1 MSTNYA
7 APAELGKTQG
17 VAIGIGLLGII
28 GWVIGAVTSHDAKT
42 TFFQTYLVAYVFWI
56 GISLGCLGLLMV
68 QYLGGGGWGLVIR
81 RQLESAS
88 STLWMMAVLFV
99 PIVLGIHSLYH
110 WSHPIS
116 PDEKEPVRKLL
127 EHKAVWLNSSGFT
140 IRAVIYFVIW
150 IGLMFL
156 LRKWSAAQDTT
167 PDPNEAQ
174 TWVQKAQNWSGPGFL
189 LYGMAVTFAAI
200 DWVMSLD
207 AEWFS
212 TIFGLLTI
220 AGQGVLSIA
229 FLIWICV
236 LLSKHEPMAHVLK
249 PKHFHDLGK
258 LQLALVMVW
267 SYFSFSQLLIIWSGN
282 LPEEIPWF
290 LRRFEGPWRPMGIAL
305 LVLHFI
311 LPFLLLLSRDLK
323 KNGRRLLMVASLL
336 IVMRLVDVIWVI
348 VPQFDQM
355 ASHGGAVHHTGP
367 AQFAVY
373 VAATLGLGGLW
384 LGWFFWQLRQ
394 RPLIPFN
401 DPQLAEAT
409 AAGGG
414 H

>member
-17 VAIGIGLLGII
+17 VAIGIGMLGII
-28 GWVIGAVTSHDAKT
+28 GWVIGAVMSGDAKT

-68 QYLGGGGWGLVIR
+68 QYLGGGGWGLIIR
-81 RQLESAS
+81 RPLESAS
-88 STLWMMAVLFV
+88 STLWLMAVLFV

-116 PDEKEPVRKLL
+116 PDESEPIRKLL
-127 EHKAVWLNSSGFT
+127 EHKSAWLNPNGFT
-140 IRAVIYFVIW
+140 IRAVIYFAIW
-150 IGLMFL
+150 IGLMFF
-156 LRKWSAAQDTT
+156 LRKWSAAQDSTD
-167 PDPNEAQ
+167 DPNQAHG
-174 TWVQKAQNWSGPGFL
+174 WVQKAQNLSGPGFL
-189 LYGMAVTFAAI
+189 IYGMVVTFASV
-200 DWVMSLD
+200 DWIMSLD
-207 AEWFS
+207 AEWYS

-229 FLIWICV
+229 FLICV
-236 LLSKHEPMAHVLK
+236 CVILSKYEPMSHILK

-267 SYFSFSQLLIIWSGN
+267 AYFSFSQLLIIWSGN

-290 LRRFEGPWRPMGIAL
+290 LRRFVGPWRWMGVGL
-305 LVLHFI
+305 LVLHFAM
-311 LPFLLLLSRDLK
+311 PFLLLLSRDLK
-323 KNGRRLLMVASLL
+323 KNSNRLVWVACLL
-336 IVMRLVDVIWVI
+336 ILMRLVDLVWVI

-355 ASHGGAVHHTGP
+355 AAHGGEVHHSGP

-373 VAATLGLGGLW
+373 AAATIGLGGLW
-384 LGWFFWQLRQ
+384 MGWFFWQLRQ
-394 RPLIPFN
+394 RALVPFN
-401 DPQLAEAT
+401 DPQLAEA
-409 AAGGG
+409 AASGG
-414 H
+414 HH

>member
-17 VAIGIGLLGII
+17 LAIGIGLLGII
-28 GWVIGAVTSHDAKT
+28 GWVVGAYLSGDFRT

-68 QYLGGGGWGLVIR
+68 QYLGGGGWGLIIR
-81 RQLESAS
+81 RPLESAS

-99 PIVLGIHSLYH
+99 PILLGLHSIYH

-116 PDEKEPVRKLL
+116 PDAEPPVKKLL
-127 EHKAVWLNSSGFT
+127 EHKAVWLNPSGFT
-140 IRAVIYFVIW
+140 IRAIIYFVIW

-156 LRKWSAAQDTT
+156 LRKWSAAQDQT

-189 LYGMAVTFAAI
+189 IYAMAVTFAAI
-200 DWVMSLD
+200 DWIMSLD

-229 FLIWICV
+229 FLISICV
-236 LLSKHEPMAHVLK
+236 ILSKYEPMAHVLK

-258 LQLALVMVW
+258 LQLTLVMVW
-267 SYFSFSQLLIIWSGN
+267 AYFSFSQLLIIWSGN
-282 LPEEIPWF
+282 LPEEIPWY
-290 LRRFEGPWRPMGIAL
+290 LRRFEGTWRPMGVGL

-311 LPFLLLLSRDLK
+311 MPFLLLLSRDLK
-323 KNGRRLLMVASLL
+323 KASGRLIWVATLL

-348 VPQFDQM
+348 VPQFDEM
-355 ASHGGAVHHTGP
+355 AAHGGSGHHTGV
-367 AQFAVY
+367 AQLVVY
-373 VAATLGLGGLW
+373 VAATLGFGGLW

-394 RPLIPFN
+394 RALIPFN
-401 DPQLAEAT
+401 DPQLAEAA

>member
-7 APAELGKTQG
+7 APVELGKTQG

-28 GWVIGAVTSHDAKT
+28 GWVVGAVMSHDAKT

-68 QYLGGGGWGLVIR
+68 QYLGGGGWGLIIR

-140 IRAVIYFVIW
+140 IRAVIYFAIW

-189 LYGMAVTFAAI
+189 LYGMAVSFAAI
-200 DWVMSLD
+200 DWIMSLD

-236 LLSKHEPMAHVLK
+236 ILSKHEPMSHVLK

-323 KNGRRLLMVASLL
+323 KNGRRLVAVASLL

-355 ASHGGAVHHTGP
+355 ASHGGEVHHSGP

>member
-17 VAIGIGLLGII
+17 VAIGVGLLGII

-68 QYLGGGGWGLVIR
+68 QYLGGGGWGLIIR

-127 EHKAVWLNSSGFT
+127 EHKAVWLNSGGFT

-174 TWVQKAQNWSGPGFL
+174 SWVQKAQNWSGPGFL
-189 LYGMAVTFAAI
+189 LYGMAVTFASI

-236 LLSKHEPMAHVLK
+236 ILSKHEPMAHVLK

-323 KNGRRLLMVASLL
+323 KNGRRLVMVASLL

-355 ASHGGAVHHTGP
+355 ASHGGEVHHTGP